1 MKWNNIMHALGA
13 LSSIAGIYGLYG
25 YGPHVWQWPAI
36 ALLWIITSYINTRS
50 AYRAN
55 QETERLHKDLLY
67 SIEQLAKAD
76 MRTWEAEMKLAK
88 ANDQMNKK

>member
-1 MKWNNIMHALGA
+1 MKWNNIMHTLGA
-13 LSSIAGIYGLYG
+13 LGCIGGIIAMYNNGWL
-25 YGPHVWQWPAI
+25 VWQWPAI

-67 SIEQLAKAD
+67 NIEQLAKAD

-88 ANDQMNKK
+88 LKDQTNKK